1 VHRLDHRER
10 VLGRNLGMN
19 LGELCDKWW
28 RYSSPNLA
36 PTVARE
42 YRRLI
47 DRRLVPAIGHVKVV
61 DLRAHQLDACYG
73 ELLASGAV
81 SGRPLS
87 ANSVRHIHSVLHRAL
102 EQGIAWD
109 WIAYNPAR
117 RATLPPVRRPS
128 IHLPSADEVVRL
140 IEAAHAVNRS
150 LPIFLRLAAVT
161 GARRGELCAL
171 QWHRVD
177 FQRRTLHIA
186 GQVAHTAAGPV
197 ARPTK
202 THAERRLTL
211 DPTTLTELDGLRV
224 SCGVDADRYIF
235 SHDPDG
241 TKPWRP
247 DYATLA
253 FARLA
258 DRLGIAKIRLHDLRH
273 FAATTMLLN
282 GIDVRTAAGRLGHAR
297 ASTTLDIY
305 AHYTQPADQRA
316 STTLADSLD
325 VCGRFAVLG
334 SGTKSTSDLEKLAIG
349 SGRQTGS
356 DLESSWPMLAQCS
369 LHRSTVGSCR
379 SSRIGCGKRPSWCYR
394 VPVQLASQLC

>member
-1 VHRLDHRER
+1 MHAGRDTATGKPAYVTRTLRGDRDAAER
-10 VLGRNLGMN
+10 GLAALVAQVTDSPTSPTFGT

-28 RYSSPNLA
+28 TYSSPNLS

-47 DRRLVPAIGHVKVV
+47 DRRVVPAFGAVKVV
-61 DLRAHQLDACYG
+61 DLRAHQLDAWYG

-81 SGRPLS
+81 NGRPLS

-117 RATLPPVRRPS
+117 RASPPPARRPC

-140 IEAAHAVNRS
+140 IEAARSVNRS

-171 QWHRVD
+171 QWQHVD
-177 FQRRTLHIA
+177 FHRQNLHIS
-186 GQVAHTAAGPV
+186 GQVSHTASGPV
-197 ARPTK
+197 QRPTK

-211 DPTTLTELDGLRV
+211 DSVTLAALGGLRGSLPDV
-224 SCGVDADRYIF
+224 EADRYIF
-235 SHDPDG
+235 SHEPAGG
-241 TKPWRP
+241 TPWRP
-247 DYATLA
+247 DYTTLA
-253 FARLA
+253 FARVA
-258 DRLGIAKIRLHDLRH
+258 GQLGIGMIRLHDLPH

-305 AHYTQPADQRA
+305 AHFTQPADQRA
-316 STTLADSLD
+316 SDTLADSLN
-325 VCGRFAVLG
+325 VRG
-334 SGTKSTSDLEKLAIG
+334 
-349 SGRQTGS
+349 
-356 DLESSWPMLAQCS
+356 
-369 LHRSTVGSCR
+369 
-379 SSRIGCGKRPSWCYR
+379 
-394 VPVQLASQLC
+394 

>member
-1 VHRLDHRER
+1 MRGSLRQRRSGSWELRVHAGRDSATGKPAYVTRTVRGDRDAAER
-10 VLGRNLGMN
+10 GLVALVAQITDSPTSPTFGTV
-19 LGELCDKWW
+19 GELCDKWW
-28 RYSSPNLA
+28 THSSPNLA

-47 DRRLVPAIGHVKVV
+47 DRRVVPAFGHVKVV
-61 DLRAHQLDACYG
+61 DLRAHQLDAWYG
-73 ELLASGAV
+73 ELIVGGAV

-117 RATLPPVRRPS
+117 RASPPPARRPS
-128 IHLPSADEVVRL
+128 IHLPTADEVVRL

-150 LPIFLRLAAVT
+150 LPIFLRMAAVT

-171 QWHRVD
+171 QWQHVD
-177 FQRRTLHIA
+177 FHRQTLHIA
-186 GQVAHTAAGPV
+186 GQIAHTAAGPV
-197 ARPTK
+197 QRPTK

-211 DPTTLTELDGLRV
+211 DPVTLAGLGELGAARRV
-224 SCGVDADRYIF
+224 GADSYIF

-241 TKPWRP
+241 MTPWRP

-316 STTLADSLD
+316 SETLASSL
-325 VCGRFAVLG
+325 VRRG
-334 SGTKSTSDLEKLAIG
+334 
-349 SGRQTGS
+349 
-356 DLESSWPMLAQCS
+356 
-369 LHRSTVGSCR
+369 
-379 SSRIGCGKRPSWCYR
+379 
-394 VPVQLASQLC
+394 

>member
-1 VHRLDHRER
+1 MRGSLRQRRSGSWELRVHAGRDSATGKPAYVTRTVRGDRDAAER
-10 VLGRNLGMN
+10 GLVALVAQIADSPTSPTFGTV
-19 LGELCDKWW
+19 GELCDKWW
-28 RYSSPNLA
+28 THSSPNLA

-47 DRRLVPAIGHVKVV
+47 DRRVVPAFGHVKVV
-61 DLRAHQLDACYG
+61 DLRAHQLDAWYG
-73 ELLASGAV
+73 ELIVGGAV

-117 RATLPPVRRPS
+117 RASPPPARRPS
-128 IHLPSADEVVRL
+128 IHLPTADEVVRL

-150 LPIFLRLAAVT
+150 LPIFLRMAAVT

-171 QWHRVD
+171 QWQHVD
-177 FQRRTLHIA
+177 FHRRMGTEAQMATYRTLHIA
-186 GQVAHTAAGPV
+186 GQIAHTAAGPV
-197 ARPTK
+197 QRPTK

-211 DPTTLTELDGLRV
+211 DPVTLAGLGELRAARRV
-224 SCGVDADRYIF
+224 GANSYIF

-241 TKPWRP
+241 MTPWRP

-316 STTLADSLD
+316 SETLASSL
-325 VCGRFAVLG
+325 VRRG
-334 SGTKSTSDLEKLAIG
+334 
-349 SGRQTGS
+349 
-356 DLESSWPMLAQCS
+356 
-369 LHRSTVGSCR
+369 
-379 SSRIGCGKRPSWCYR
+379 
-394 VPVQLASQLC
+394 